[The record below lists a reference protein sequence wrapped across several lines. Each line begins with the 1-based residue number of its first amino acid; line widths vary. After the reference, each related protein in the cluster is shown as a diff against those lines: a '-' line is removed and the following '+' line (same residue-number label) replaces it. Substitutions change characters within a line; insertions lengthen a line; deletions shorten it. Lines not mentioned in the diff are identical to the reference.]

1 MRFQLA
7 IMENRRS
14 DHTGAAQ
21 QRMSLVHPS
30 APQALCKADCYLST
44 CFEPG
49 SCKGHCLQGCA
60 MSNWAFNQP
69 NCSLASPPE
78 GPGGLLNTSVCA
90 GRTPTHSPAHTCCL
104 LPAMWR
110 RGAVAARSRAA
121 WATPC
126 GRRRER
132 AHSAPCRAVPSEPG
146 GGGPFARL
154 FSHPPSS
161 LGSIGG
167 PGRGRGVQLVA
178 FAARRCWLSWSQRR
192 RDTT

>member
-1 MRFQLA
+1 MVRFQLA

-21 QRMSLVHPS
+21 QKMSLVHPS
-30 APQALCKADCYLST
+30 APQALCEADCYLST

-104 LPAMWR
+104 LPA
-110 RGAVAARSRAA
+110 SI
-121 WATPC
+121 P
-126 GRRRER
+126 
-132 AHSAPCRAVPSEPG
+132 P
-146 GGGPFARL
+146 L
-154 FSHPPSS
+154 PPSLKNVHPFRGQTS
-161 LGSIGG
+161 TLPCTWPVPLHAEEHKRNPTNQGCLEGFELVDHGS
-167 PGRGRGVQLVA
+167 
-178 FAARRCWLSWSQRR
+178 
-192 RDTT
+192 

>member
-1 MRFQLA
+1 MSRMEQKK
-7 IMENRRS
+7 IENRIEQNR
-14 DHTGAAQ
+14 TEQNRTQ
-21 QRMSLVHPS
+21 QNRREQKGISPLHP
-30 APQALCKADCYLST
+30 APT
-44 CFEPG
+44 NTTPERRG
-49 SCKGHCLQGCA
+49 R
-60 MSNWAFNQP
+60 QP
-69 NCSLASPPE
+69 
-78 GPGGLLNTSVCA
+78 
-90 GRTPTHSPAHTCCL
+90 
-104 LPAMWR
+104 WR